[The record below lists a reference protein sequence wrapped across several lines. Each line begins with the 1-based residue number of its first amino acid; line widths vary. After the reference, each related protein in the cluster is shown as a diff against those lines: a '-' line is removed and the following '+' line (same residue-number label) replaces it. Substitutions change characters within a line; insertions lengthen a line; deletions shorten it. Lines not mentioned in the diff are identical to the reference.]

1 LPLKAMAGR
10 KSLVTGAL
18 EANNGRWRQI
28 PLSPMNILIVD
39 DHPMIAEYLSG
50 AAAKAFEGALV
61 CAVDDLDGA
70 LAAARGSVFDLVLL
84 DLGLPGYGGIE
95 SLLRF
100 RKAHPDLRVVVV
112 SADEEPTSVRGAHAA
127 GAAGYIVK
135 STKPKVLVSALRLIA
150 EGGKYF
156 PPDAMTGPDQG
167 TPESRLTARQRQ
179 VMVLL
184 LKGQTIGQ
192 VAKQLDIAPGTAK
205 QHAIAVYAAFD
216 VSSRADLI
224 LSARRSAAA

>member
-1 LPLKAMAGR
+1 VHCIPP
-10 KSLVTGAL
+10 VTGAAS
-18 EANNGRWRQI
+18 EGVNVI
-28 PLSPMNILIVD
+28 PQHIAILD
-39 DHPMIAEYLSG
+39 DEPDITQLLATY
-50 AAAKAFEGALV
+50 
-61 CAVDDLDGA
+61 
-70 LAAARGSVFDLVLL
+70 LAASGFRVTQLHNGAGLMELMASATPDLVLL

-100 RKAHPDLRVVVV
+100 RKAHSDLRVVVV

-127 GAAGYIVK
+127 GAVGYIVK

-179 VMVLL
+179 VLVLL
-184 LKGQTIGQ
+184 LKGHTIGQ

-224 LSARRSAAA
+224 LSARRRAAA